1 MTTTTAPYQPTLLP
15 APVTRYLEGRLG
27 EDDPA
32 GLLAAFAADAR
43 VVDEGVEYRGTEEI
57 RRWLTTAGS
66 EYTYTTTYTGQV
78 ADGPGRW
85 TVLSRIEGN
94 FPGGVA
100 DLRLRFRVGDG
111 GIADLVI
118 AP

>member
-1 MTTTTAPYQPTLLP
+1 MTTTTTPYRPELLP
-15 APVTRYLEGRLG
+15 APVTRYLEGRL
-27 EDDPA
+27 EDGDPA
-32 GLLAAFAADAR
+32 GLVAAFAADAR
-43 VVDEGVEYRGTEEI
+43 VVDEATEYRGADEI

-66 EYTYTTTYTGQV
+66 EYTYTATYQGQV

-100 DLRLRFRVGDG
+100 DLRLRFRVGPDG
-111 GIADLVI
+111 IEELVI